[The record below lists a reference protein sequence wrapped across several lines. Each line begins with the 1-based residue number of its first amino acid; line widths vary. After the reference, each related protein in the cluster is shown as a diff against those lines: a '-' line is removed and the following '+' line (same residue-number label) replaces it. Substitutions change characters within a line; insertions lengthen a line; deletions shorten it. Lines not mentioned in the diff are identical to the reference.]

1 LLLVASVTVSWWD
14 VKMSRPGPDEAA
26 AFYFAY
32 IDRIPQDDVV
42 GVMEKQL
49 ADASVLFAAIS
60 EEKSLHRYAPE
71 KWSIRQVVNH
81 MSDTE
86 RAFAFR
92 ALWFGRG
99 FADPLSSFDQNISV
113 NGAKAD
119 DYSWARHVAE
129 FGDVRRATLALFRN
143 LPAEAWKRS
152 GVASGN
158 LVTVNALAYIIAGHV
173 AHHLALLRERYL

>member
-1 LLLVASVTVSWWD
+1 
-14 VKMSRPGPDEAA
+14 MSRPGADEAA
-26 AFYFAY
+26 EYYFTY

-49 ADASVLFAAIS
+49 GDASTLFAGIS
-60 EEKSLHRYAPE
+60 EEKSLHRYAPG

-99 FADPLSSFDQNISV
+99 FADPLSGFDQNISV
-113 NGAKAD
+113 NGARAD
-119 DYSWARHVAE
+119 EHSWARHVAE

-143 LPAEAWKRS
+143 LPDEAWKGS
-152 GVASGN
+152 GVASGHF
-158 LVTVNALAYIIAGHV
+158 VTVNALA
-173 AHHLALLRERYL
+173 